1 MMTDSSVSVEME
13 SKRGSEESSD
23 AKWEIFFLVGVTDL
37 TN

>member
-1 MMTDSSVSVEME
+1 MTDSSVSVEME

-23 AKWEIFFLVGVTDL
+23 AKGEIFFLWVGVTDL